1 MRSPSKRIPI
11 TKALGLTSEGSFAE
25 DTVVGV
31 YAGDNGNRFVR
42 HVALLAS
49 ETDVSANAEVAV
61 LHMGPPIV
69 AGAESASAPN
79 AARTVH
85 VHIVGDLALTI
96 AERNAM
102 KNWCAKVD
110 KQRRPRQVFQQYVV
124 KPPMKWERSEIGRKL
139 FQRFSCV
146 GFVLE
151 CYSAAG
157 IDVIDSEAEF
167 PEVDEQIL
175 RSAYPDIVRVEG
187 MDKRVQNRL
196 GFRGRADLGVPGNGP
211 WRIALAGYV
220 FHSLDRASTDSPRPE
235 PFSPA
240 SISAAYYP

>member
-1 MRSPSKRIPI
+1 MRSQSKRIPI
-11 TKALGLTSEGSFAE
+11 TKALGSASEDKFAE
-25 DTVVGV
+25 HAVVGV
-31 YAGDNGNRFVR
+31 YASGSNNRFVR

-49 ETDVSANAEVAV
+49 EANVSANAEVAV

-69 AGAESASAPN
+69 AGAESASAPG

-96 AERNAM
+96 GERNAM
-102 KNWCAKVD
+102 KNWFAKVD
-110 KQRRPRQVFQQYVV
+110 KQQRPRQLFQQYVV
-124 KPPMKWERSEIGRKL
+124 KPPMKWEHSEKGRKL

-157 IDVIDSEAEF
+157 IEVIDSDAEF

-175 RSAYPDIVRVEG
+175 RSAYPDIFKVEG
-187 MDKRVQNRL
+187 TDKRVQDRL
-196 GFRGRADLGVPGNGP
+196 GFKGRGDLGVGGNGP

-220 FHSLDRASTDSPRPE
+220 FHSLERASTDSPRPQ

-240 SISAAYYP
+240 SISDACYP